1 MSERR
6 IDSDLLDHLTVPAR
20 HDELGVGSRA
30 WVRVDTSL
38 RIYWH
43 TLFDIC
49 PGLLRLDG
57 EDGRPSD
64 GQPSDGQPSDG
75 MSIFRP
81 FMAFAAERGLSFDWT
96 YYLWVDVWL
105 QGSGFR
111 DRVDDDLRLT
121 LIGAAAARWAVTDR
135 SPAVGLVIGTRS
147 ADRGALPLVVGWKP
161 ADLESGREIETLELE
176 DPLPDPA
183 TPFGWFTTTS
193 RSLDHFP
200 GWRDLPL

>member
-57 EDGRPSD
+57 E
-64 GQPSDGQPSDG
+64 DGQPSDG

-147 ADRGALPLVVGWKP
+147 ADRGPLPLVAGWKP
-161 ADLESGREIETLELE
+161 ADLEGGREIETLELE

-183 TPFGWFTTTS
+183 TPFGWFTTTTW
-193 RSLDHFP
+193 SLDHFP

>member
-1 MSERR
+1 M
-6 IDSDLLDHLTVPAR
+6 PAR

-49 PGLLRLDG
+49 PGLLRLEG
-57 EDGRPSD
+57 EDG
-64 GQPSDGQPSDG
+64 QLSDG

>member
-6 IDSDLLDHLTVPAR
+6 IDGDLLDHLTVPAR

-57 EDGRPSD
+57 EDG
-64 GQPSDGQPSDG
+64 QLSDG

-81 FMAFAAERGLSFDWT
+81 FMAFAADRELSFDWT

-147 ADRGALPLVVGWKP
+147 TDRGPLPLVVGWKP

>member
-49 PGLLRLDG
+49 PGLLRLNG
-57 EDGRPSD
+57 E
-64 GQPSDGQPSDG
+64 DGQPSDG

-135 SPAVGLVIGTRS
+135 SPAAGLVIGTRS

-176 DPLPDPA
+176 DPLPAPA

-193 RSLDHFP
+193 RSLNHFP

>member
-49 PGLLRLDG
+49 PGLLRLEG
-57 EDGRPSD
+57 EDG
-64 GQPSDGQPSDG
+64 QLSDG

>member
-20 HDELGVGSRA
+20 HDELGVGSRT

-57 EDGRPSD
+57 E
-64 GQPSDGQPSDG
+64 DGQPSDG

-105 QGSGFR
+105 QGSAFR

-135 SPAVGLVIGTRS
+135 GPAVGLVIGTRS